1 MFKKIEKEDRTK
13 HDTFYKHSKTVAII
27 TESEIDGVFQS
38 IYTTIIS
45 NIKNS
50 LGKGSGWIFDLVIN
64 RTSSISRCNSLAES
78 SYIKFWKN

>member
-50 LGKGSGWIFDLVIN
+50 LGKGSG
-64 RTSSISRCNSLAES
+64 
-78 SYIKFWKN
+78 